1 MGKRSCLRQDSRF
14 DGAIGMSRSRKF
26 VLFALFA
33 ASLAVVWDADTNARS
48 LKGAPQLAKPTPY
61 HHDPAGGFRNL
72 PGSPKR
78 TVSNGEMSQF
88 IKEELLS
95 SNAVVAPDNHVMP
108 RAEAMQQMAEAS
120 NPSVTWLGHASFIVR
135 IANKTILTDPFI
147 GKTAGPLGI
156 GPRRFIASPL
166 TVEELPEIDVIVV
179 SHDHYDHLDA
189 HTINNYRH
197 KQSTMIIVPLGLGRF
212 FEKRGYPNVVE
223 QDWWDTWTDDGL
235 TITTLPAVHFSGRG
249 LFDRNKTLWASFA
262 FRSDSESIW
271 FSGDTAAGQ
280 IFQEIGAREGP
291 FDLALVAIG
300 AYEPR
305 SIMRSIHASPEEA
318 IQIAREIGAKQ
329 AIGMHW
335 GTIRLTPED
344 AFEPPARFKSAA
356 RQQGYGAENANIL
369 RIGETFDFPHD
380 SQQGVTAP

>member
-1 MGKRSCLRQDSRF
+1 M
-14 DGAIGMSRSRKF
+14 
-26 VLFALFA
+26 
-33 ASLAVVWDADTNARS
+33 T
-48 LKGAPQLAKPTPY
+48 KPLPY

-78 TVSNGEMSQF
+78 AASNGEMSQF

-95 SNAVVAPDNHVMP
+95 SSTVVAPDSHVLP
-108 RAEAMQQMAEAS
+108 RSEAVQQMMAAS

-135 IANKTILTDPFI
+135 IASKTILTDPFI
-147 GKTAGPLGI
+147 GKTAGPFGI
-156 GPRRFIASPL
+156 GPKRFVDSPL
-166 TVEELPEIDVIVV
+166 TADALPEVDVIVV

-189 HTINNYRH
+189 HAINNYRY
-197 KQSTMIIVPLGLGRF
+197 KTSTQVVVPLGLGRF
-212 FEKRGYPNVVE
+212 FEKRGYPKVVE
-223 QDWWDTWTDDGL
+223 QDWWDSWEDDGL
-235 TITTLPAVHFSGRG
+235 TITALPAVHFSGRG

-262 FRSDSESIW
+262 FKSESESIW
-271 FSGDTAAGQ
+271 FSGDTAAGEV
-280 IFQEIGAREGP
+280 FQEIGNREGP

-318 IQIAREIGAKQ
+318 IQIARVIGAKQ

-344 AFEPPARFKSAA
+344 AFEPPVRFKRAA
-356 RQQGYGAENANIL
+356 QDQGYGVDNANIL
-369 RIGETFDFPHD
+369 RIGETFEL
-380 SQQGVTAP
+380 SRKRNAGAVAT